1 MMTVMMMTPQ
11 TYIIKGRLA
20 DGKFDCFSAVSHQL
34 NHMVPGRPG
43 DHHHDK
49 EEEDD
54 IVGDGVYGDGV
65 DDDDIVDDGV
75 DDDSHLATS
84 SPLMERIWSPG
95 ISLSTLGPPPV
106 TNLNGDIIELSFN
119 LYLCQP
125 WKSKYP
131 DISLNKKLT

>member
-1 MMTVMMMTPQ
+1 MMTVMMMVMMMMTPQ

-54 IVGDGVYGDGV
+54 IVGDGV

-75 DDDSHLATS
+75 DDDGHLATS

-119 LYLCQP
+119 LYLYQP
-125 WKSKYP
+125 
-131 DISLNKKLT
+131 

>member
-1 MMTVMMMTPQ
+1 MMTVMMIIMMTVMMVMTPQ

-54 IVGDGVYGDGV
+54 IVGDGV
-65 DDDDIVDDGV
+65 DDDG
-75 DDDSHLATS
+75 HLATS

-106 TNLNGDIIELSFN
+106 TNLNGDNIELSFN

-125 WKSKYP
+125 
-131 DISLNKKLT
+131 

>member
-1 MMTVMMMTPQ
+1 MMMMMMTK
-11 TYIIKGRLA
+11 THIIKGGLA
-20 DGKFDCFSAVSHQL
+20 NCKFDGFSAVSHQL

-65 DDDDIVDDGV
+65 DDDG
-75 DDDSHLATS
+75 HLATS

-106 TNLNGDIIELSFN
+106 TNLNGDVIELSFN

-125 WKSKYP
+125 
-131 DISLNKKLT
+131 

>member
-1 MMTVMMMTPQ
+1 MMMMMMMMVIMMSKTH
-11 TYIIKGRLA
+11 IIEGGLA
-20 DGKFDCFSAVSHQL
+20 DGKFDCFPAVSHQL

-49 EEEDD
+49 EDEDD
-54 IVGDGVYGDGV
+54 IVGDGVYGDVV
-65 DDDDIVDDGV
+65 DDDGIVDDVVDDGV
-75 DDDSHLATS
+75 DDDGHLATS

-125 WKSKYP
+125 
-131 DISLNKKLT
+131 